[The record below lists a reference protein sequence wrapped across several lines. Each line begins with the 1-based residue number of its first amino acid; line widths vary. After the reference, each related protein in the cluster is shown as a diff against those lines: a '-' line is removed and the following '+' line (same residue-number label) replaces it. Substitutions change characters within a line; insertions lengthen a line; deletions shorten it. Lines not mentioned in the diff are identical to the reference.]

1 MAGVAESAG
10 NGIMPSME
18 IARAAQRKIIHCDCD
33 CFFAAVEMRD
43 DAALVGLPVAVGGA
57 ERRGVVA
64 ACNYE
69 AREFGI
75 HSAMPMARAMRL
87 CPNLVVVPPNF
98 EKYREISLQ
107 IRKVFF
113 DYTDHVE
120 PLSLD
125 EAFLDVTGSEQCG
138 GSATLMAQ
146 EIKAR
151 IRKEVG
157 ITVSAGA
164 APNKFLAKI
173 ASDWEKPDGLF
184 VITPEQVDDFVRVL
198 PVGKIFGVGRATEK
212 KLHGL
217 GVTTCD
223 DLRTIALPVL
233 MERFGAMGKRL
244 YDLCRGLDHRE
255 VKTDRRRKSLSV
267 EHTYLDD
274 LAELPDCLNELNS
287 LHDKFV
293 ARLARVDSSYQVGRQ
308 FMKLRFSDF
317 TTTTIER
324 NFSEGP
330 VLSSYK
336 KLCEEAWERGQKPV
350 RLIGLG
356 VRFDDS
362 PAHTESFQ
370 TELF

>member
-1 MAGVAESAG
+1 MSFAER
-10 NGIMPSME
+10 E
-18 IARAAQRKIIHCDCD
+18 ITAERKIIHCDCD

-43 DAALVGLPVAVGGA
+43 DTSLAGLPVAVGGS

-69 AREFGI
+69 AREFGV

-87 CPNLVVVPPNF
+87 CPHLVVVPPNF
-98 EKYREISLQ
+98 EKYRDISLQ
-107 IRKVFF
+107 IRDVFF
-113 DYTDHVE
+113 AYTERVE

-125 EAFLDVTGSEQCG
+125 EAFLDVSAGPNCG
-138 GSATLMAQ
+138 GSATLMAR

-151 IRKEVG
+151 ILKEVG
-157 ITVSAGA
+157 ITVSAGV

-173 ASDWEKPDGLF
+173 ASDWNKPDGLF
-184 VITPEQVDDFVRVL
+184 VITPEQVDEFVRVL

-212 KLHGL
+212 KLHAL
-217 GVTTCD
+217 GVATCD
-223 DLRTIALPVL
+223 DLRAIALPVL
-233 MERFGAMGKRL
+233 VERFGVMGKRL
-244 YDLCRGLDHRE
+244 HDLCRGLDGRE
-255 VKTDRRRKSLSV
+255 VKADRRRKSLSV
-267 EHTYLDD
+267 EHTYVDD
-274 LAELPDCLNELNS
+274 LAGLPDCLNELNS

-293 ARLARVDSSYQVGRQ
+293 ARLARVDGSYQVGRQ
-308 FMKLRFSDF
+308 FLKLRFNDF
-317 TTTTIER
+317 ATTTIER

-330 VLSSYK
+330 VLNSYQS
-336 KLCEEAWERGQKPV
+336 LCKEAWRRGEKPV

-362 PAHTESFQ
+362 PMYTESVQ

>member
-1 MAGVAESAG
+1 MAGVAEFAVS
-10 NGIMPSME
+10 GIMPSME
-18 IARAAQRKIIHCDCD
+18 IASTAQRKIIHCDCD

-43 DAALVGLPVAVGGA
+43 DVALVGLPVAVGGA

-69 AREFGI
+69 AREFGV
-75 HSAMPMARAMRL
+75 HSAMPMGQAMRL

-98 EKYREISLQ
+98 EKYRDISLQ

-138 GSATLMAQ
+138 GSATLMAR
-146 EIKAR
+146 EIKIR

-184 VITPEQVDDFVRVL
+184 VITPTQVDEFVRKL
-198 PVGKIFGVGRATEK
+198 PVGKIFGVGQATEK
-212 KLHGL
+212 KLNAL
-217 GVTTCD
+217 GVTHCD
-223 DLRTIALPVL
+223 DLREITLPVL
-233 MERFGAMGKRL
+233 VERFGAMGKRL
-244 YDLCRGLDHRE
+244 YELSRGIDHRE
-255 VKTDRRRKSLSV
+255 VKSDRRRKSLSV

-274 LAELPDCLNELNS
+274 LAALPDCLQELSS
-287 LHDKFV
+287 LHEKFV

-308 FMKLRFSDF
+308 FMKLRFNDF

-324 NFSEGP
+324 NFSAGP
-330 VLSSYK
+330 VLDSYK
-336 KLCEEAWERGQKPV
+336 TLCEEAWQRGKRPV

-356 VRFDDS
+356 VRFDDVV
-362 PAHTESFQ
+362 ESIDATQ